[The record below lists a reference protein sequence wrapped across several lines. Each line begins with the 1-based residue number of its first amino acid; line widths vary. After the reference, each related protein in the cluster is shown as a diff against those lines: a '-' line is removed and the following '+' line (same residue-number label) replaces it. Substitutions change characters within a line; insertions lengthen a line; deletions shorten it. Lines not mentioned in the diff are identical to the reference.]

1 VVQNGQPLLV
11 KGYGV
16 RDIGGDAPVD
26 ADTVFQLASNTK
38 PMTAFTLGTLVDE
51 GVIGWDTLVS
61 DVLPELQLW
70 DPYPTRYATPRDLFA
85 HRTGFAAF
93 FGDLLG
99 ATGFDRAEVLRRLR
113 YVSPGSS
120 FREVAAYSNLG
131 YFIAGEVIARLTGAP
146 WEEAMYARL
155 MEPAGMGRSG
165 PSLADLPADGNASAN
180 HGVVD
185 GEVQVV
191 PPDQHGETGAA
202 GSAISTANDLARW
215 MMMLLGQGS
224 IDGAQ
229 LMQPETVRELFV
241 PSMVSALSFSEAPP
255 ITETSGFSYG
265 LGWGTFHHEG
275 YEILEK
281 GGALAGIRTVVC
293 MIPALNAGVAVTA
306 NLNLTLFPEAVRAFV
321 LEQFLGTGSPGDQE
335 GILALRAVVDQIIA
349 PVPLPEN
356 PEPPTVPLDAFAGT
370 YEHELWGQFEVIAE
384 GGVLR
389 IEAGPAAKPAAL
401 HHFGRDTF
409 LLDWGDVTSVPDP
422 TTFVIGPDGIAFAF
436 ENESLG
442 HFDRVEGD

>member
-1 VVQNGQPLLV
+1 MG
-11 KGYGV
+11 
-16 RDIGGDAPVD
+16 I
-26 ADTVFQLASNTK
+26 
-38 PMTAFTLGTLVDE
+38 
-51 GVIGWDTLVS
+51 
-61 DVLPELQLW
+61 
-70 DPYPTRYATPRDLFA
+70 
-85 HRTGFAAF
+85 
-93 FGDLLG
+93 
-99 ATGFDRAEVLRRLR
+99 
-113 YVSPGSS
+113 
-120 FREVAAYSNLG
+120 
-131 YFIAGEVIARLTGAP
+131 FIAGEVIARLTGAP
-146 WEEAMYARL
+146 WEEAMHARL
-155 MEPAGMGRSG
+155 MQPAGMSRSG
-165 PSLADLPADGNASAN
+165 ASLADLPADGNTSAN

-229 LMQPETVRELFV
+229 LMQPDTVRELFV
-241 PSMVSALSFSEAPP
+241 PSMVSPLSFSESPP

-306 NLNLTLFPEAVRAFV
+306 NLNLTLYPEAVRAFV

-335 GILALRAVVDQIIA
+335 GILALKAVVDQLIA

-356 PEPPTVPLDAFAGT
+356 PEPPTVPLDAFAGA

-384 GGVLR
+384 GDILR
-389 IEAGPAAKPAAL
+389 LEAGPAAKPAAL
-401 HHFGRDTF
+401 HHYGRDTF

-422 TTFVIGPDGIAFAF
+422 TTFVIGPDGIAIAF